1 MLSIAQRVKNKR
13 DELVQHIAQLEQ
25 ELLLLQ
31 EKQALI
37 VELLGKD
44 GGVVPVKAP
53 RKPGPGKQRAADATD
68 ASATS
73 VGGELKRGRGK
84 RKAARKARYNGRPI
98 REVILE
104 ILARGGAPMPAKDI
118 SAALKEQGIDVAV
131 NTVFTSLK
139 QLRTQGAVA
148 THEHQGPGAAFALAP
163 R

>member
-13 DELVQHIAQLEQ
+13 DELVQHIAELEH
-25 ELLLLQ
+25 ELVLLQ
-31 EKQALI
+31 EKQALV
-37 VELLGKD
+37 VELLGQD
-44 GGVVPVKAP
+44 GGATAPATGKRGPGKKRAAATPDPSAAADAGP
-53 RKPGPGKQRAADATD
+53 RKP
-68 ASATS
+68 
-73 VGGELKRGRGK
+73 GRGK

-104 ILARGGAPMPAKDI
+104 ILGRGGAPMPAKDI

-148 THEHQGPGAAFALAP
+148 THEHQGPGAAFALA
-163 R
+163 RG